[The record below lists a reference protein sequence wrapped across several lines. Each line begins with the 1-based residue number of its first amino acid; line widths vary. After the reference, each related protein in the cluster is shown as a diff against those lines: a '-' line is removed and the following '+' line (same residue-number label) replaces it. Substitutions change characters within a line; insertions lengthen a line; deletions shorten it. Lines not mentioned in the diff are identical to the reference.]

1 MAKATGIC
9 RVCGKEYEYC
19 HTFAKASDN
28 VYRWQE
34 IACSPECGNIYF
46 ARVLRS
52 RGINPEDEGIFVK
65 DEDTA
70 ENKPEATLSDDKESE
85 LVELF
90 DYGDDDFEDEDDEYD
105 MFDEEDNE

>member
-1 MAKATGIC
+1 MAKAIGIC

-19 HTFAKASDN
+19 HTFAKTSDN

-70 ENKPEATLSDDKESE
+70 ENKSEFTLSDDKESE
-85 LVELF
+85 SVKLF
-90 DYGDDDFEDEDDEYD
+90 DYDDDFEDEDDEYD
-105 MFDEEDNE
+105 MFDEEDDE